1 MNLLDHYH
9 AIEATSQ
16 KMLLS
21 AQSGYWEE
29 VVECEAACTLMISKL
44 RDLSQIES
52 LSPEARR
59 EKTGIMKRILKN
71 DAQIRCLAEPWLE
84 DIDLLM
90 NGRSLVH

>member
-21 AQSGYWEE
+21 AQDGCWDQ
-29 VVECEAACTLMISKL
+29 VVECEAICSLIISKL
-44 RDLSQIES
+44 RVQSEVEKLT
-52 LSPEARR
+52 PEARKV
-59 EKTGIMKRILKN
+59 KTRIMMRILRN

-90 NGRSLVH
+90 SGRSLVH

>member
-1 MNLLDHYH
+1 MSLLDHYH

-16 KMLLS
+16 KMLMS
-21 AQSGYWEE
+21 AQNGYWEE
-29 VVECEAACTLMISKL
+29 VVECEAACSLMISKL
-44 RDLSQIES
+44 RDLSQFES
-52 LSPEARR
+52 LTPEARR
-59 EKTGIMKRILKN
+59 EKTVIMKRILKN

>member
-21 AQSGYWEE
+21 AQGGLWDE
-29 VVECEAACTLMISKL
+29 VVECEAVCSLIISKL
-44 RDLSQIES
+44 RLQSEAES
-52 LSPEARR
+52 LTPEARKV
-59 EKTGIMKRILKN
+59 KTRIMMRILQN

-90 NGRSLVH
+90 SGRSLVH